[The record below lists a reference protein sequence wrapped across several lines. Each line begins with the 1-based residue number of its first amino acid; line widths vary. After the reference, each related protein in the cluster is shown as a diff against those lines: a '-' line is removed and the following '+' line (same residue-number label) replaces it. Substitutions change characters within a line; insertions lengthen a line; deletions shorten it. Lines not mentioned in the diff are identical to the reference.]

1 MRTPRLNKN
10 IEQIKVTNS
19 YVTFKFKNP
28 TRFHGKFYTCPI
40 TNPIAHYLINLQTY
54 LVVDVKWEAA
64 SGLIIGQTIFTPKQ
78 SIGVLSVS
86 REDLTELGFDV
97 SELDHATFLRIVE
110 DYAGDIEWS
119 SESVGLELA
128 AKRYGVPRLE
138 GYDEIE
144 EEW

>member
-1 MRTPRLNKN
+1 MVQWLERLQ
-10 IEQIKVTNS
+10 E
-19 YVTFKFKNP
+19 
-28 TRFHGKFYTCPI
+28 
-40 TNPIAHYLINLQTY
+40 YLI
-54 LVVDVKWEAA
+54 VDVSVHTTPVNK
-64 SGLIIGQTIFTPKQ
+64 LMVLVTPKQ

-86 REDLTELGFDV
+86 RADLTELGFDV

-128 AKRYGVPRLE
+128 AQRYGVPRLE